1 ALCGGGG
8 YKGRVGLYECRPVEP
23 FADII
28 VRLGKDALREC
39 ETLARKFCANET
51 EQTGSSIFR
60 TLRQDGLIK
69 AGQGQTSIDEVI
81 AQTEEPEGD
90 PEIPETTQTKQ
101 IT

>member
-1 ALCGGGG
+1 MCGGNG

-39 ETLARKFCANET
+39 ETLARKLCATET

-60 TLRQDGLIK
+60 TLRQDGFIK
-69 AGQGQTSIDEVI
+69 AAQGQTSIDEVV
-81 AQTEEPEGD
+81 AQTEAPEGD
-90 PEIPETTQTKQ
+90 SEIPEATTQNTQ